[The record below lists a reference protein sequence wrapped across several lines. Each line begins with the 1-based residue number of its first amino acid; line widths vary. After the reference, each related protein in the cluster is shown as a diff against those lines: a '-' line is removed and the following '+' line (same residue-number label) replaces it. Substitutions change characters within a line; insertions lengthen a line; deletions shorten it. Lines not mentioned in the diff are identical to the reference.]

1 MSDEQKK
8 EELMDALAKAGEAW
22 REAER
27 IYDQEAEAVWSKMS
41 HDEQQ
46 QMFHCIV
53 KRIAKGELDEG
64 RSYRGV
70 LYDIFGWG
78 PEAYG
83 MGMGCGYLDLHN
95 SIHSFD
101 DKVSMICNTMRKCG
115 FEPDE
120 EQVKDVVFKHDY
132 F

>member
-1 MSDEQKK
+1 MNDEQKK

-41 HDEQQ
+41 HDDQQ
-46 QMFHCIV
+46 QMFHCVV
-53 KRIAKGELDEG
+53 KRITKGEIDEG

-78 PEAYG
+78 PEAYS
-83 MGMGCGYLDLHN
+83 MGMGCGYMDLHN
-95 SIHSFD
+95 SIHSFE
-101 DKVSMICNTMRKCG
+101 DKVSMVKNVIEKCG
-115 FEPDE
+115 LEADE
-120 EQVKDVVFKHDY
+120 EKIKDIIFRRDY
-132 F
+132 Y